1 MLKCKDLIVKNMI
14 DLKQAFT
21 EGTNNIRAWRNR
33 YSRSEYPHKIVINIM
48 YRAYIMTYVWKAFEN
63 RELQEFGNFQ
73 EAVTSMEQTYGAQAW
88 NVNPY
93 LMDWLQN
100 YPSREVGG
108 ITFASYDRIAD
119 KAEYDKKSLEEI
131 EFSYLFN
138 LLQDKCVLYWISL
151 RQTGQTQTEAIGSLT
166 DVLIE
171 ELPNADYKIMRN
183 VFGQLIVA
191 RYLDE
196 NYTQLS

>member
-1 MLKCKDLIVKNMI
+1 MI

-33 YSRSEYPHKIVINIM
+33 YSKDEYPHKIVINIM
-48 YRAYIMTYVWKAFEN
+48 YRAYIMSFVWKAFEN
-63 RELQEFGNFQ
+63 HELQKFSNFQ
-73 EAVTSMEQTYGAQAW
+73 EAVTQMEQTYGAQAW

-93 LMDWLQN
+93 LMNWLQN

-108 ITFASYDRIAD
+108 LTFAGYDRIAT
-119 KAEYDKKSLEEI
+119 KAECDKKSLEEL
-131 EFSYLFN
+131 EFSYIFN

-151 RQTGQTQTEAIGSLT
+151 RQTGQNQTQAIASLT

-171 ELPNADYKIMRN
+171 ELPNVDYKTMRE
-183 VFGQLIVA
+183 VFSQLIVA
-191 RYLDE
+191 RYMDE
-196 NYTQLS
+196 NYIQLP